1 MSKCRV
7 SKDKL
12 ETIIDFGNIYLNNF
26 VKEKDYN
33 LERGKLRIGFS
44 KKSKLVQLLDT
55 ANQDQLYTQYWYRSG
70 TNETMTNQLYDIVDN
85 MSLWAGLKEDDI
97 VLDIGCND
105 GTLLKRYNKYGKF
118 FKVGIDPATNVVE
131 EVKKQ
136 CDAHEFF
143 FKKNF

>member
-7 SKDKL
+7 SKDEL

-55 ANQDQLYTQYWYRSG
+55 ANQDKLYTQYWYRSG

-85 MSLWAGLKEDDI
+85 MSLWAELKEDDI

-105 GTLLKRYNKYGKF
+105 GTLLKRYDKHF
-118 FKVGIDPATNVVE
+118 L
-131 EVKKQ
+131 
-136 CDAHEFF
+136 
-143 FKKNF
+143 KNMENFSK

>member
-55 ANQDQLYTQYWYRSG
+55 ANQDKLYRQYWYRSG
-70 TNETMTNQLYDIVDN
+70 TNETMTNQL
-85 MSLWAGLKEDDI
+85 
-97 VLDIGCND
+97 
-105 GTLLKRYNKYGKF
+105 
-118 FKVGIDPATNVVE
+118 
-131 EVKKQ
+131 
-136 CDAHEFF
+136 
-143 FKKNF
+143 

>member
-44 KKSKLVQLLDT
+44 KNL
-55 ANQDQLYTQYWYRSG
+55 N
-70 TNETMTNQLYDIVDN
+70 
-85 MSLWAGLKEDDI
+85 
-97 VLDIGCND
+97 
-105 GTLLKRYNKYGKF
+105 
-118 FKVGIDPATNVVE
+118 
-131 EVKKQ
+131 
-136 CDAHEFF
+136 
-143 FKKNF
+143 

>member
-55 ANQDQLYTQYWYRSG
+55 ANQDKLYTQYWYRSG
-70 TNETMTNQLYDIVDN
+70 TNETMTNQLYDVVDN
-85 MSLWAGLKEDDI
+85 MSLWAELKENDI
-97 VLDIGCND
+97 VLDIDVMMARC
-105 GTLLKRYNKYGKF
+105 LKDTINM
-118 FKVGIDPATNVVE
+118 E
-131 EVKKQ
+131 
-136 CDAHEFF
+136 
-143 FKKNF
+143 NFLKLELILQQMLWKR